1 MSFYIAGTGMYV
13 PERIVTN
20 DELATM
26 VDTNDEWI
34 KQRVGI
40 SERRISTSEWTSEM
54 AYKAALRA
62 LEDAGCGP
70 EDLDYILTASVSA
83 ECVSPSTA
91 CMLQNL
97 LGATCP
103 ALEINAACSAFLF
116 LLETA
121 AGLFARNKAKKIL
134 VVGAERLSGVLD
146 WSDRSTCI
154 IFGDG
159 AGAAVLSNEK
169 DGYLDSVVTVHG
181 GDDVIKIPHFTGCSP
196 FFTKEND
203 SPYIHMQG
211 QETFKY
217 AVNAMCSDITAIL
230 EQNHLTLDDISYI
243 VPHQANKRIIDF
255 AAKRL
260 KTPEEKFYVNI
271 ERYGNTSSASI
282 PIALDE
288 LNRSGSLKRGD
299 YVILC
304 AFGGGLANAACLL
317 RW

>member
-1 MSFYIAGTGMYV
+1 MFHIIGTGMYV

-20 DELATM
+20 DELSTM

-40 SERRISTSEWTSEM
+40 AERRVSTEEWTSDM
-54 AYKAALRA
+54 AYKAALAA
-62 LEDAGCGP
+62 LENANCKP
-70 EDLDYILTASVSA
+70 EDLDYIITATVSG
-83 ECVSPSTA
+83 EYVSPSTA
-91 CMLQNL
+91 CMVQKL

-121 AGLFARNKAKKIL
+121 AGLFARKKANKIL
-134 VVGAERLSGVLD
+134 VVGAERLSGIMD
-146 WSDRSTCI
+146 WSDRGTCI

-159 AGAAVLSNEK
+159 AGAAVLSNDE
-169 DGYLDSVVTVHG
+169 DGYLDSVVTVQG
-181 GDDVIKIPHFTGCSP
+181 NDEVIKIPTNIGCSP
-196 FFTKEND
+196 FFTKSAD
-203 SPYIHMQG
+203 TPYIHMMG

-217 AVNAMCSDITAIL
+217 AVSSICSDVTTL
-230 EQNHLTLDDISYI
+230 LTQNNLTLDDIKYI

-260 KTPEEKFYVNI
+260 KTSEDKFFLNI

-288 LNRSGSLKRGD
+288 LNRAGKLQHGD
-299 YVILC
+299 YIILT
-304 AFGGGLANAACLL
+304 AFGGGLANAACLI

>member
-1 MSFYIAGTGMYV
+1 MFHIIGTGMYV

-20 DELATM
+20 DELSTM

-40 SERRISTSEWTSEM
+40 AERRVSTEEWTSDM
-54 AYKAALRA
+54 AYKAALAA
-62 LEDAGCGP
+62 LENANCKP
-70 EDLDYILTASVSA
+70 EDLDYIITATVSG
-83 ECVSPSTA
+83 EYVSPSTA
-91 CMLQNL
+91 CMVQKL

-121 AGLFARNKAKKIL
+121 AGLFARKKANKIL
-134 VVGAERLSGVLD
+134 VVGAERLSGIMD
-146 WSDRSTCI
+146 WSDRGTCI

-159 AGAAVLSNEK
+159 AGAAVLSNDE
-169 DGYLDSVVTVHG
+169 DGYLDSVVTVQG
-181 GDDVIKIPHFTGCSP
+181 NDEVIKIPTNIGCSP
-196 FFTKEND
+196 FFTKSAD
-203 SPYIHMQG
+203 TPYIHMMG

-217 AVNAMCSDITAIL
+217 AVSSICNDVNTL
-230 EQNHLTLDDISYI
+230 LTQNNLTLDDIKYI

-260 KTPEEKFYVNI
+260 KTTEDKFYLNI
-271 ERYGNTSSASI
+271 ERFGNTSSASI

-288 LNRSGSLKRGD
+288 LNRAGKLAHGD
-299 YVILC
+299 YIILT
-304 AFGGGLANAACLL
+304 AFGGGLANAACLI

>member
-1 MSFYIAGTGMYV
+1 MFHIIGTGMYV

-40 SERRISTSEWTSEM
+40 AERRVSTDEWTSDL
-54 AYKAALRA
+54 AYKAALAA
-62 LEDAGCGP
+62 LENANCTP
-70 EDLDYILTASVSA
+70 EDLDYIITATVSG
-83 ECVSPSTA
+83 EYVSPSTA
-91 CMLQNL
+91 CMVQKL

-121 AGLFARNKAKKIL
+121 AGLFARKKANKIL
-134 VVGAERLSGVLD
+134 VIGAERLSGITD
-146 WSDRSTCI
+146 WNDRGTCI

-159 AGAAVLSNEK
+159 AGAAVLEGGA
-169 DGYLDSVVTVHG
+169 DGYLDSVVTVQG
-181 GDDVIKIPHFTGCSP
+181 NDEVITIPTYTGTSP
-196 FFTKEND
+196 FFTLEND
-203 SPYIHMQG
+203 TPYIHMMG

-217 AVNAMCSDITAIL
+217 AVSSICNDVNTL
-230 EQNHLTLDDISYI
+230 LTQNNLTLDDISYI

-260 KTPEEKFYVNI
+260 KVSEDKFFLNI
-271 ERYGNTSSASI
+271 ERYGNTSSASV

-288 LNRSGSLKRGD
+288 LNRSGKLHRGD
-299 YVILC
+299 YLILT
-304 AFGGGLANAACLL
+304 AFGGGLANAACLI

>member
-1 MSFYIAGTGMYV
+1 MFHIIGTGMYV

-40 SERRISTSEWTSEM
+40 AERRVSTEEWTSDM
-54 AYKAALRA
+54 AYKAALAA
-62 LEDAGCGP
+62 LENANCKP
-70 EDLDYILTASVSA
+70 EDLDYIITATVSG
-83 ECVSPSTA
+83 EYVSPSTA
-91 CMLQNL
+91 CMVQKL

-121 AGLFARNKAKKIL
+121 AGLFARKKANKIL
-134 VVGAERLSGVLD
+134 VVGAERLSGIMD
-146 WSDRSTCI
+146 WSDRGTCI

-159 AGAAVLSNEK
+159 AGAAVLSNDT
-169 DGYLDSVVTVHG
+169 DGYLDSIVTVQG
-181 GDDVIKIPHFTGCSP
+181 NDEVIKIPTNIGCSP

-203 SPYIHMQG
+203 SPYIHMMG

-217 AVNAMCSDITAIL
+217 AVSSICNDVNTL
-230 EQNHLTLDDISYI
+230 LTQNNLTLDDIKYI

-260 KTPEEKFYVNI
+260 KTAEDKFYMNI

-288 LNRSGSLKRGD
+288 LNRAGKLSHGD
-299 YVILC
+299 YLILT
-304 AFGGGLANAACLL
+304 AFGGGLANAACLI

>member
-1 MSFYIAGTGMYV
+1 MFHIIGTGMYV

-20 DELATM
+20 DELSTM

-40 SERRISTSEWTSEM
+40 AERRVSTEEWTSDM
-54 AYKAALRA
+54 AYKAALSA
-62 LEDAGCGP
+62 LENANCKP
-70 EDLDYILTASVSA
+70 EDLDYIITATVSG
-83 ECVSPSTA
+83 EYVSPSTA
-91 CMLQNL
+91 CMVQKL

-121 AGLFARNKAKKIL
+121 AGLFARKKANKIL
-134 VVGAERLSGVLD
+134 VIGAERLSGIMD
-146 WSDRSTCI
+146 WSDRGTCI

-159 AGAAVLSNEK
+159 AGAAVLESGV
-169 DGYLDSVVTVHG
+169 DGYLDSVVTVQG
-181 GDDVIKIPHFTGCSP
+181 NDEVIKIPTNVGCSP

-203 SPYIHMQG
+203 TPYIHMMG

-217 AVNAMCSDITAIL
+217 AVSSICNDVNTL
-230 EQNHLTLDDISYI
+230 LTQNNLTLDDIKYI

-260 KTPEEKFYVNI
+260 KTNEDKFYLNI
-271 ERYGNTSSASI
+271 ERFGNTSSASI

-288 LNRSGSLKRGD
+288 LNRAGKLTHGD
-299 YVILC
+299 YIILT
-304 AFGGGLANAACLL
+304 AFGGGLANAACLI

>member
-1 MSFYIAGTGMYV
+1 MFHIIGTGMYV

-26 VDTNDEWI
+26 VDTSDEWI
-34 KQRVGI
+34 RQRVGI
-40 SERRISTSEWTSEM
+40 AERRISTDEWTSDM
-54 AYKAALRA
+54 AYKAALKA
-62 LEDAGCGP
+62 LENANCKP
-70 EDLDYILTASVSA
+70 EDLDYIITATVSG
-83 ECVSPSTA
+83 ETVSPSTA
-91 CMLQNL
+91 CMVQKL

-103 ALEINAACSAFLF
+103 AMEVNAACSAFLF

-121 AGLFARNKAKKIL
+121 AGLFARRKATKIL
-134 VVGAERLSGVLD
+134 VVGAERLSGIID

-159 AGAAVLSNEK
+159 AGAAVLSGEK
-169 DGYLDSVVTVHG
+169 DGYLDSVITVQG
-181 GDDVIKIPHFTGCSP
+181 NNEVIAIPNAVGCSP
-196 FFTKEND
+196 FFTREAD
-203 SPYIHMQG
+203 TPYVHMMG

-217 AVNAMCSDITAIL
+217 AVSSICNDVNTLLAR
-230 EQNHLTLDDISYI
+230 NNLTLDDIRYI

-260 KTPEEKFYVNI
+260 KSSEDKFFLNI

-288 LNRSGSLKRGD
+288 LNRAGKLKRGD
-299 YVILC
+299 YIILT
-304 AFGGGLANAACLL
+304 AFGGGLANASCLI

>member
-34 KQRVGI
+34 RQRVGI
-40 SERRISTSEWTSEM
+40 AQRHVSTKEWTSEM
-54 AYKAALRA
+54 AYQAALNA
-62 LEDAGCGP
+62 LENADCKV
-70 EDLDYILTASVSA
+70 EELDYILTSSVSA

-91 CMLQNL
+91 CMVQHL

-103 ALEINAACSAFLF
+103 ALELNAACSAFLF

-121 AGLFARNKAKKIL
+121 AGLFARKKAKKIL
-134 VVGAERLSGVLD
+134 VVGAERLSGIVD

-159 AGAAVLSNEK
+159 AGAAVLSSERDN
-169 DGYLDSVVTVHG
+169 YLDSVATVHG
-181 GDDVIKIPHFTGCSP
+181 GDDVIKIPHFVGCSP

-217 AVNAMCSDITAIL
+217 AVNAICNDI
-230 EQNHLTLDDISYI
+230 LTLLAQNKLTLEDIRYI
-243 VPHQANKRIIDF
+243 IPHQANKRIIDF

-260 KTPEEKFYVNI
+260 KTSEDKFFVNI
-271 ERYGNTSSASI
+271 ETYGNTSSASI

-288 LNRSGSLKRGD
+288 LNRAAKINRGD
-299 YVILC
+299 YIILT
-304 AFGGGLANAACLL
+304 AFGGGLANAACLM

>member
-1 MSFYIAGTGMYV
+1 MFHIIGTGMYV

-20 DELATM
+20 DELSTM

-40 SERRISTSEWTSEM
+40 AERRISTEEWTSDM
-54 AYKAALRA
+54 AYKAALAA
-62 LEDAGCGP
+62 LENANCTP
-70 EDLDYILTASVSA
+70 EDIDYIITATVSG
-83 ECVSPSTA
+83 EYVSPSTA
-91 CMLQNL
+91 CMVQKL

-103 ALEINAACSAFLF
+103 ALEVNAACSAFLF

-134 VVGAERLSGVLD
+134 VIGAERLSGIMD
-146 WSDRSTCI
+146 WNDRGTCI

-159 AGAAVLSNEK
+159 AGAAVLESGV
-169 DGYLDSVVTVHG
+169 DGYLDSVVTVQG
-181 GDDVIKIPHFTGCSP
+181 NDEVITIPNFVGCSP
-196 FFTKEND
+196 FFTKEAD
-203 SPYIHMQG
+203 TPYVHMMG

-217 AVNAMCSDITAIL
+217 AVSSICNDVNTL
-230 EQNHLTLDDISYI
+230 LTQNNLTLDDIKYI

-260 KTPEEKFYVNI
+260 KTAEDKFYMNI

-288 LNRSGSLKRGD
+288 LNRDGKLQHGD
-299 YVILC
+299 YIILT
-304 AFGGGLANAACLL
+304 AFGGGLANAACLI

>member
-1 MSFYIAGTGMYV
+1 MFHIIGTGMYV

-20 DELATM
+20 DELSTM

-40 SERRISTSEWTSEM
+40 AERRVSTEEWTSDM
-54 AYKAALRA
+54 AYKAALQA
-62 LEDAGCGP
+62 LENANCKP
-70 EDLDYILTASVSA
+70 EDLDYIITATVSG
-83 ECVSPSTA
+83 EYVSPSTA
-91 CMLQNL
+91 CMVQKL

-103 ALEINAACSAFLF
+103 ALELNAACSAFLF

-121 AGLFARNKAKKIL
+121 AGLFARKKASKIL
-134 VVGAERLSGVLD
+134 VIGAERLSGIMD
-146 WSDRSTCI
+146 WNDRGTCI

-159 AGAAVLSNEK
+159 AGAAILESGPDN
-169 DGYLDSVVTVHG
+169 YLDSVVTVQG
-181 GDDVIKIPHFTGCSP
+181 NDEVITIPTNVGCSP

-203 SPYIHMQG
+203 TPYIHMLG

-217 AVNAMCSDITAIL
+217 AVNSICNDVNTL
-230 EQNHLTLDDISYI
+230 LTRNNLTLDDIKYI

-260 KTPEEKFYVNI
+260 KTPEDKFYMNI
-271 ERYGNTSSASI
+271 ERFGNTSSASI

-288 LNRSGSLKRGD
+288 LNRAGKLAHGD
-299 YVILC
+299 YIILT
-304 AFGGGLANAACLL
+304 AFGGGLANAACLI

>member
-1 MSFYIAGTGMYV
+1 MFHIIGTGMYV

-20 DELATM
+20 DELSTM

-34 KQRVGI
+34 RQRVGI
-40 SERRISTSEWTSEM
+40 AERRVSTEEWTSDM
-54 AYKAALRA
+54 AYKAALAA
-62 LEDAGCGP
+62 LENANCKP
-70 EDLDYILTASVSA
+70 EDLDYIITATVSG
-83 ECVSPSTA
+83 EYVSPSTA
-91 CMLQNL
+91 CMVQKL

-121 AGLFARNKAKKIL
+121 AGLFARKKAKKIL
-134 VVGAERLSGVLD
+134 VIGAERLSGILD
-146 WSDRSTCI
+146 WSDRGTCI

-159 AGAAVLSNEK
+159 AGAAVLSNDA
-169 DGYLDSVVTVHG
+169 DGYVDSVVTVSG
-181 GDDVIKIPHFTGCSP
+181 NDEVIKIPTNIGCSP

-203 SPYIHMQG
+203 SPYIHMMG

-217 AVNAMCSDITAIL
+217 AVSSICNDVTTL
-230 EQNHLTLDDISYI
+230 LKQNNLTLDDIKYI

-260 KTPEEKFYVNI
+260 KVAEDKFYMNI

-288 LNRSGSLKRGD
+288 LNRAGKLTHGD
-299 YVILC
+299 YIILT
-304 AFGGGLANAACLL
+304 AFGGGLANAACLI

>member
-1 MSFYIAGTGMYV
+1 MFHIIGTGMYV

-20 DELATM
+20 DELSTM

-40 SERRISTSEWTSEM
+40 AERRISTEEWTSDM
-54 AYKAALRA
+54 AYKAALAA
-62 LEDAGCGP
+62 LENANCKP
-70 EDLDYILTASVSA
+70 EDLDYIITATVSG
-83 ECVSPSTA
+83 EYVSPSTA
-91 CMLQNL
+91 CMVQKL

-103 ALEINAACSAFLF
+103 AMEINAACSAFLF

-121 AGLFARNKAKKIL
+121 AGLFARKKANKIL
-134 VVGAERLSGVLD
+134 VVGTERLSGIMD
-146 WSDRSTCI
+146 WSDRGTCI
-154 IFGDG
+154 IFGYG
-159 AGAAVLSNEK
+159 AGAAVLSNDA
-169 DGYLDSVVTVHG
+169 DGYLDSVVTVQG
-181 GDDVIKIPHFTGCSP
+181 NDEVIKIPTNIGCSP

-203 SPYIHMQG
+203 TPYIHMMG

-217 AVNAMCSDITAIL
+217 AVSSICNDVNTL
-230 EQNHLTLDDISYI
+230 LTQNNLTLDDISYI

-260 KTPEEKFYVNI
+260 KTSEDKFFLNI

-288 LNRSGSLKRGD
+288 LNRAGKLKQGD
-299 YVILC
+299 YIILT
-304 AFGGGLANAACLL
+304 AFGGGLANAACLI

>member
-1 MSFYIAGTGMYV
+1 MFHIIGTGMYV

-40 SERRISTSEWTSEM
+40 SERRISTNEWTSEM
-54 AYKAALRA
+54 AYKAALKA
-62 LEDAGCGP
+62 LENANCTP
-70 EDLDYILTASVSA
+70 EDLDYIITASVSA

-91 CMLQNL
+91 CMVQKL

-103 ALEINAACSAFLF
+103 ALEVNAACSAFLF

-121 AGLFARNKAKKIL
+121 AGLFARKKAAKIL
-134 VVGAERLSGVLD
+134 VVGAERLSGILD
-146 WSDRSTCI
+146 WSDRGTCI

-159 AGAAVLSNEK
+159 AGAAVLSNEEN
-169 DGYLDSVVTVHG
+169 GYLDSVVTVQG
-181 GDDVIKIPHFTGCSP
+181 GDDVIKIPNHIGCSP
-196 FFTKEND
+196 FFTLEND
-203 SPYIHMQG
+203 TPYVHMQG

-217 AVNAMCSDITAIL
+217 AVNAICKDITTL
-230 EQNHLTLDDISYI
+230 LTQNNLTLDDIRYI

-260 KTPEEKFYVNI
+260 KTSEDKFYMNI

-288 LNRSGSLKRGD
+288 LNHSGNLKRGD
-299 YVILC
+299 YIILT
-304 AFGGGLANAACLL
+304 AFGGGLANAACLI